1 MGNNFW
7 NLRSD
12 FLTFQKATF
21 QHFTSTIGAGLVTQ
35 KKKEKHSSSNAEV
48 MYRRQRMALAQA
60 RKPYLTVLLFTY
72 DGRVISAQFLWRSA
86 SRLKVDRHIS
96 DIAFCAT
103 PGRRVNRKVFM
114 LYQIVF
120 HIGMKNYPIY
130 CIYTVFLFVLLTLL
144 NSAFLRHMYT

>member
-1 MGNNFW
+1 MQNFRQQLLKSTKRLFDIPESHFPAFYEHNW
-7 NLRSD
+7 GRSSH
-12 FLTFQKATF
+12 A
-21 QHFTSTIGAGLVTQ
+21 

-48 MYRRQRMALAQA
+48 MYRRQWMALAQA

-72 DGRVISAQFLWRSA
+72 DGRVISAQFLWQSA

-130 CIYTVFLFVLLTLL
+130 CIYTVFLFVLLTP
-144 NSAFLRHMYT
+144 F